1 MPRNPIIVI
10 MLQSSIP
17 LADAATADGRY
28 WIIAIVLVV
37 LVVLVIG
44 IAVILIAVWFHH
56 KRKANSTEHTTALD
70 EFAAEGLN
78 DNGYR

>member
-1 MPRNPIIVI
+1 MPRNLIIVI
-10 MLQSSIP
+10 MLRPSIP

-37 LVVLVIG
+37 LVIG
-44 IAVILIAVWFHH
+44 IAVILIAVRFRH
-56 KRKANSTEHTTALD
+56 KSKAISTEHTTTLD
-70 EFAAEGLN
+70 EFVAEGLY

>member
-1 MPRNPIIVI
+1 MPRNSIIVI
-10 MLQSSIP
+10 MLQPSIP
-17 LADAATADGRY
+17 LADAATADGHY

-37 LVVLVIG
+37 LVVLMIG
-44 IAVILIAVWFHH
+44 IAVTLIAVRFHH
-56 KRKANSTEHTTALD
+56 KRKTNSTEHSTALD

>member
-1 MPRNPIIVI
+1 
-10 MLQSSIP
+10 MLQPSIP

-44 IAVILIAVWFHH
+44 IAVILIAVRFHH
-56 KRKANSTEHTTALD
+56 KRKVNSTEHSTALD
-70 EFAAEGLN
+70 EFVAERLN

>member
-1 MPRNPIIVI
+1 MSRNLIIVI
-10 MLQSSIP
+10 MLQPSIP

-44 IAVILIAVWFHH
+44 IAVTSIFHH
-56 KRKANSTEHTTALD
+56 KRKAISREHSTALD
-70 EFAAEGLN
+70 EFVAEGLN

>member
-1 MPRNPIIVI
+1 
-10 MLQSSIP
+10 MLQPSIP

-44 IAVILIAVWFHH
+44 IAVILIAVRFHH
-56 KRKANSTEHTTALD
+56 KRKTNSTQHTTALD
-70 EFAAEGLN
+70 EFVGEGLN

>member
-1 MPRNPIIVI
+1 MPRNLIIVI
-10 MLQSSIP
+10 MLQTSIP

-44 IAVILIAVWFHH
+44 IAVILISMWFHH
-56 KRKANSTEHTTALD
+56 KRKTNSTEHSIALD
-70 EFAAEGLN
+70 EFVAEGLN